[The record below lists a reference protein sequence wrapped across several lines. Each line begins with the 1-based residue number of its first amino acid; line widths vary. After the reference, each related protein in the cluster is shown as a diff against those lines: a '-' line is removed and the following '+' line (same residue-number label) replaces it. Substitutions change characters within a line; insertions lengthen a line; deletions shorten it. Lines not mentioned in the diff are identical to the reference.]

1 MRLKYT
7 LQYLFS
13 YNFKVQFPTIVVD
26 STPEGA
32 RATIALLG
40 GEVDGPRLRGEV
52 LPGGADWPL
61 IRTDGVLVVDV
72 RLMLR
77 THDNALINMV
87 YSGLLDAGPQ
97 GYDKFVTGDLAP
109 HATVRTAHRFHTG
122 HPDYQWLNRLQCFGI
137 GEVDTARARV
147 VYDVYALDV

>member
-1 MRLKYT
+1 MRLKYN

-13 YNFKVQFPTIVVD
+13 YTLNVQFPPIVVD
-26 STPEGA
+26 SIPEGA
-32 RATIALLG
+32 RATITLLG

-77 THDNALINMV
+77 THDNGLINMV
-87 YSGLLDAGPQ
+87 YSGLLDAGPH
-97 GYDKFVTGDLAP
+97 GYDKFVAGDLAP
-109 HATVRTAHRFHTG
+109 QATVRTAYRFHTG
-122 HPDYQWLNRLQCFGI
+122 HPDYRWLNRLQCFGI
-137 GEVDTARARV
+137 GEVDTAKAKV
-147 VYDVYALDV
+147 FYDVYALDV